1 MQRRWEY
8 YKRDWKTRE
17 FKPLLGSTLKGYPL
31 DLLDWGK
38 YLVFY
43 IRGKGRY
50 DIGGL
55 VVYQKYC
62 RGFFVIQTLNS
73 SWLEIRINL
82 DTLRKEFDV
91 FNPPKWIWDEG
102 GSPPCWRRG
111 FVPLIL
117 DIGYR
122 SNCRHFWDL

>member
-62 RGFFVIQTLNS
+62 RGFFVTVL
-73 SWLEIRINL
+73 
-82 DTLRKEFDV
+82 LRSE
-91 FNPPKWIWDEG
+91 
-102 GSPPCWRRG
+102 
-111 FVPLIL
+111 
-117 DIGYR
+117 
-122 SNCRHFWDL
+122 H